1 LNVPVSDTAG
11 RYRLVRPAIAPVGVP
26 VLDEQ
31 QRAVVAHT
39 SGPLLVLAGPGTGK
53 TTTLVEAVVERVEQ
67 GASPEDVLVLT
78 FSRKAA
84 DELRGRIAARLGRTV
99 AEPSAHTFHGFCYAV
114 LRRYA
119 TGPDQR
125 PPRLL
130 SGAERELRVRELLEG
145 NSRGDGLTRWP
156 SALAPALRLR
166 GFAREVADLLD
177 RSRERGIDGS
187 ALRRLGAEHGR
198 PVWES
203 AGVFLDEY
211 LDVLAIREE
220 IDYAGLIS
228 TAVGALHGPA
238 AELCRRFPAVYVD
251 EYQDTDPAQEQ
262 LLQRLAGDGR
272 LLVAVGDPDQS
283 IYGFRGADVRGI
295 LDFPD
300 RFPNPD
306 GSPARVM
313 ALGTCRRSGEQLLEV
328 SRAVAS
334 RIPLG
339 ALSRRT
345 TDHRSLVPA
354 GPAGAAPPEI
364 RLYSSVTAEV
374 SAIADLLRR
383 AHLEDGVPWSEMAV
397 LVRSGTR
404 SIAVTRR
411 ALVTAGVPVSVAAD
425 EIPLSRDP
433 AVAPLLAALRFVADT
448 SVAAGRDRP
457 APELSVE
464 TVRMLLL
471 SPLGGA
477 SPAQLRALGRR
488 LRAVAR
494 TSGDLQPAAS
504 SVLIRDAVM
513 NPADVVT
520 FDDWVAAP
528 VRRLA
533 GLLADACDVDAR
545 GGAPDEVLWAL
556 WDGSGWARR
565 LSARARGTGTP
576 ARAADRDLDAVLA
589 LFDVAGRLVDR
600 QPRARVA
607 SLVDELE
614 SQEIPAAPFEER
626 GGTLDT
632 VRLLTAHRSKGLEW
646 DLVVVAD
653 VQDGV
658 WPDLRR
664 RGSLLEADSLDPDGP
679 RPAPTSGALLTEERR
694 LFYVAVSRARRRL
707 VITAVS
713 GVDDLADRP
722 SRFLPETG
730 LAVPE
735 RAHGHTDVLSPA
747 SLVARLRRGVQD
759 LSAGTPAR
767 VEAARLLAELA
778 DATDNNGVPLL
789 PVADPSSWWGTAAE
803 SAGPQPVRPTDSPV
817 GLSGSAVASF
827 STCPRAWF
835 LDREAKARETT
846 TSSQGF
852 GSVVHAL
859 AEAVA
864 VEALPA
870 ELDALV
876 ERLDTVWP
884 SLPFDAPWQRVK
896 ERRAA
901 IDVLD
906 RFLRWQQQNLRTL
919 AAAEKGFEVPLGD
932 DIVLRGRADRLEL
945 DEAGRLVVVDLKTGK
960 YPPTNDALAREPQ
973 LGVYQLA
980 VREGAFGDAPTPP
993 GGAELLQLRKSV
1005 GGLPRTQPQPPLA
1018 DGDGWADD
1026 LVRGVAAAIR
1036 AEAFPARP
1044 NDRCDRCS
1052 FRTSCPARDA
1062 GRQVVS

>member
-1 LNVPVSDTAG
+1 M
-11 RYRLVRPAIAPVGVP
+11 
-26 VLDEQ
+26 
-31 QRAVVAHT
+31 
-39 SGPLLVLAGPGTGK
+39 
-53 TTTLVEAVVERVEQ
+53 VEAVVARVEA

-84 DELRGRIAARLGRTV
+84 DELRGRIAGRLGRTV

-119 TGPDQR
+119 TTADQR

-130 SGAERELRVRELLEG
+130 SGAERELRVRELLDG

-156 SALAPALRLR
+156 AALSPALRLR

-177 RSRERGIDGS
+177 RSRERGIDGPT
-187 ALRRLGAEHGR
+187 LRRLGAEHGR

-203 AGVFLDEY
+203 AGAFLDEY

-228 TAVGALHGPA
+228 TAIGALDGPA

-251 EYQDTDPAQEQ
+251 EYQDTDPSQED
-262 LLQRLAGDGR
+262 LLRRLAGDGR
-272 LLVAVGDPDQS
+272 MLVAVGDPDQS

-300 RFPNPD
+300 RFPNAD
-306 GSPARVM
+306 GSPAPVM
-313 ALGTCRRSGEQLLEV
+313 ALGTCRRSGEELLEV
-328 SRAVAS
+328 SRAVAT

-339 ALSRRT
+339 RLSRRT

-354 GPAGAAPPEI
+354 GPKSVAAPQI

-374 SAIADLLRR
+374 AAIADLLRR
-383 AHLEDGVPWSEMAV
+383 AHLEDGLPWSEMAV

-404 SIAVTRR
+404 SISVMRR
-411 ALVTAGVPVSVAAD
+411 ALVSAGVPVSVAAD

-433 AVAPLLAALRFVADT
+433 AVAPLLAALRH
-448 SVAAGRDRP
+448 VAARTAKQLPD
-457 APELSVE
+457 APVVELSSEEARV
-464 TVRMLLL
+464 LLL

-488 LRAVAR
+488 LRAVVRA
-494 TSGDLQPAAS
+494 GGEAQPRS
-504 SVLIRDAVM
+504 SAELIREAVM
-513 NPADVVT
+513 NPAEVVA
-520 FDDWVAAP
+520 FEDWVADP

-533 GLLADACDVDAR
+533 GLLGEAIDVAAR

-565 LSARARGTGTP
+565 LTMRARGTGTA

-589 LFDVAGRLVDR
+589 LFEAAGRLEDR
-600 QPRARVA
+600 QPRAQVGG
-607 SLVDELE
+607 LLEELAA
-614 SQEIPAAPFEER
+614 QEIPAAPFEER
-626 GGTLDT
+626 GGTLGS

-664 RGSLLEADSLDPDGP
+664 RGSLLDADSLDMAGP
-679 RPAPTSGALLTEERR
+679 RDAPTAGALLTEERR
-694 LFYVAVSRARRRL
+694 LFYVALTRARTRL
-707 VITAVS
+707 VVTAVS

-722 SRFLPETG
+722 SRFLAETG

-735 RAHGHTDVLSPA
+735 RASGHTDVLSA
-747 SLVARLRRGVQD
+747 SSLVARLRRTVQD
-759 LSAGTPAR
+759 RSADESSRA
-767 VEAARLLAELA
+767 EAAQRLAELA
-778 DATDNNGVPLL
+778 DATDDRGVALL
-789 PVADPSSWWGTAAE
+789 PAADPRTWWGTAAE
-803 SAGPQPVRPTDSPV
+803 TAGPEPVRPADVPV

-864 VEALPA
+864 VETLPA
-870 ELDALV
+870 DLGALV
-876 ERLDTVWP
+876 ERLDSVWP
-884 SLPFDAPWQRVK
+884 SLPFDAPWQRIR
-896 ERRAA
+896 ERQAA
-901 IDVLD
+901 IDVLE
-906 RFLRWQQQNLRTL
+906 RFLRWQAQNPRQL
-919 AAAEKGFEVPLGD
+919 AGAERAFEVPLGD

-960 YPPTNDALAREPQ
+960 YPPTKDALAHEPQ

-980 VREGAFGDAPTPP
+980 VREGAFGDSPSSP
-993 GGAELLQLRKSV
+993 GGAELLQLRKSA

-1018 DGDGWADD
+1018 DGDAWADD
-1026 LVRGVAAAIR
+1026 LVDGVAAAIR

-1052 FRTSCPARDA
+1052 FRTSCPARET

>member
-1 LNVPVSDTAG
+1 LNVRVSDTAAP
-11 RYRLVRPAIAPVGVP
+11 YRLVRPAVEAVP
-26 VLDEQ
+26 VPELDAQ

-39 SGPLLVLAGPGTGK
+39 AGPLLVLAGPGTGK
-53 TTTLVEAVVERVEQ
+53 TTTMVEAVVERVAQ

-119 TGPDQR
+119 TGPGQR

-130 SGAERELRVRELLEG
+130 SGAERELRVRELLDG
-145 NSRGDGLTRWP
+145 NSRGDGQTHWP
-156 SALAPALRLR
+156 AALSPALRLR

-177 RSRERGIDGS
+177 RARERSIDGPT
-187 ALRRLGAEHGR
+187 LRRLGAEHGR
-198 PVWES
+198 PAWES
-203 AGVFLDEY
+203 AGTFLDEY

-228 TAVGALHGPA
+228 TAIGALDGPA

-251 EYQDTDPAQEQ
+251 EYQDTDPSQEQ
-262 LLQRLAGDGR
+262 LLQRLAGAGR

-300 RFPNPD
+300 RFPTAD
-306 GSPARVM
+306 GSPAPVM

-328 SRAVAS
+328 SRTVAS

-339 ALSRRT
+339 RLSRRT

-354 GPAGAAPPEI
+354 GPAGDAPPEI

-383 AHLEDGVPWSEMAV
+383 AHLEDGLPWSAMAV

-404 SIAVTRR
+404 SIAVMRR

-433 AVAPLLAALRFVADT
+433 AVAPLLAALRFVAAT
-448 SVAAGRDRP
+448 TANKPMG
-457 APELSVE
+457 APIVELSSDE
-464 TVRMLLL
+464 ARMLLL

-488 LRAVAR
+488 LRAVVRA
-494 TSGDLQPAAS
+494 GGEAQPRS
-504 SVLIRDAVM
+504 SSELIREAVM

-520 FDDWVAAP
+520 FEDWVAAP

-533 GLLADACDVDAR
+533 GLLAQAQQAAAR

-565 LSARARGTGTP
+565 LATRARGTGTS

-589 LFDVAGRLVDR
+589 LFEAAGRLEDR
-600 QPRARVA
+600 QPRAGVA
-607 SLVDELE
+607 GLLEELAA
-614 SQEIPAAPFEER
+614 QEIPAAPFEER
-626 GGTLDT
+626 GGTLET

-664 RGSLLEADSLDPDGP
+664 RGSLLDADSLDVDGP
-679 RPAPTSGALLTEERR
+679 RQPPTSAALLVEERR
-694 LFYVAVSRARRRL
+694 LFYVALTRARRRL

-722 SRFLPETG
+722 SRFLAETQ
-730 LAVPE
+730 LSVPE
-735 RAHGHTDVLSPA
+735 RASGHTDVLSA
-747 SLVARLRRGVQD
+747 TSLVARLRRAVQD
-759 LSAGTPAR
+759 PAAGAPAR
-767 VEAARLLAELA
+767 AEAARLLAELA
-778 DATDNNGVPLL
+778 DATDDHGIPLL
-789 PVADPSSWWGTAAE
+789 PAADPVHWWGTAAE
-803 SAGPQPVRPTDSPV
+803 SAGPQPVRPADTPV

-827 STCPRAWF
+827 TTCPRAWF

-864 VEALPA
+864 LETLPA

-896 ERRAA
+896 ERQAA

-906 RFLRWQQQNLRTL
+906 RFLRWQQQNPRRF
-919 AAAEKGFEVPLGD
+919 AGAEQAFEVPLGD

-945 DEAGRLVVVDLKTGK
+945 DDAGRLVVVDLKTGK
-960 YPPTNDALAREPQ
+960 YPPPDAALDHEPQ

-980 VREGAFGDAPTPP
+980 VREGGFGESSAAP
-993 GGAELLQLRKSV
+993 GGAELLQLRKQV
-1005 GGLPRTQPQPPLA
+1005 KNLPKRQPQPALEP
-1018 DGDGWADD
+1018 GDPWADE
-1026 LVRGVAAAIR
+1026 LVHGVAAAIR

-1052 FRTSCPARDA
+1052 FRTSCPARDT

>member
-1 LNVPVSDTAG
+1 LNVPVSDTVVP
-11 RYRLVRPAIAPVGVP
+11 YRLVRPRLDPPPVP

-31 QRAVVAHT
+31 QQAVVKHT
-39 SGPLLVLAGPGTGK
+39 AGPLLVLAGPGTGK
-53 TTTLVEAVVERVEQ
+53 TTTMVEAVVERVEQ

-130 SGAERELRVRELLEG
+130 SGAERELRVRELLDG

-156 SALAPALRLR
+156 ASLTPALRLR

-177 RSRERGIDGS
+177 RARERGIDGPT
-187 ALRRLGAEHGR
+187 LRRLGAEHGR
-198 PVWES
+198 PAWES
-203 AGVFLDEY
+203 AGTFLDEY

-220 IDYAGLIS
+220 IDYAGLVS
-228 TAVGALHGPA
+228 TAIGALDGPA

-251 EYQDTDPAQEQ
+251 EYQDTDPSQEQ

-300 RFPNPD
+300 RFPNAD
-306 GSPARVM
+306 GSPARVL
-313 ALGTCRRSGEQLLEV
+313 ALGTCRRSGEQLLRV
-328 SRAVAS
+328 SRAVAT

-339 ALSRRT
+339 QLSRRT
-345 TDHRSLVPA
+345 TDHRTLVPA
-354 GPAGAAPPEI
+354 GPKTVIEPEI

-383 AHLEDGVPWSEMAV
+383 AHLEDGVAWSEMAV

-404 SIAVTRR
+404 SIAVMRR

-433 AVAPLLAALRFVADT
+433 AVAPLLAALKFVADSHAEAVT
-448 SVAAGRDRP
+448 GRT
-457 APELSVE
+457 AELSPE

-488 LRAVAR
+488 LRALVRAGGG
-494 TSGDLQPAAS
+494 TQPAAS
-504 SVLIRDAVM
+504 SVLIRDAVA

-520 FDDWVAAP
+520 FEDWVAAP

-533 GLLADACDVDAR
+533 GLLTAAQQAAVR

-565 LSARARGTGTP
+565 LARRARGTGTS
-576 ARAADRDLDAVLA
+576 ARAADRDLDAVVA
-589 LFDVAGRLVDR
+589 LFEAAGRLEDR
-600 QPRARVA
+600 QPRAGVA
-607 SLVDELE
+607 GLLEELAA
-614 SQEIPAAPFEER
+614 QEIPAAPYEER

-653 VQDGV
+653 IQDGV
-658 WPDLRR
+658 WPDIRR
-664 RGSLLEADSLDPDGP
+664 RGSLLDADSLDIDGP
-679 RPAPTSGALLTEERR
+679 RPAPTSAALITEERR
-694 LFYVAVSRARRRL
+694 LFYVALTRARRRL
-707 VITAVS
+707 LITAVS

-730 LAVPE
+730 LDVPE
-735 RAHGHTDVLSPA
+735 RAQGHADVLSA
-747 SLVARLRRGVQD
+747 TSLVARLRRGVQD
-759 LSAGTPAR
+759 PAAGTPAR
-767 VEAARLLAELA
+767 AEAARLLAELA
-778 DATDNNGVPLL
+778 DATDDQGVPLL
-789 PVADPSSWWGTAAE
+789 PAADPAHWWGTAAE
-803 SAGPQPVRPTDSPV
+803 SAGAQPVRPADVPV

-827 STCPRAWF
+827 TTCPRAWF

-864 VEALPA
+864 IETLPA

-896 ERRAA
+896 ERQAA
-901 IDVLD
+901 LDVLE
-906 RFLRWQQQNLRTL
+906 RFLRWQEQNPRRL
-919 AAAEKGFEVPLGD
+919 AGAERSFEVPLGD

-960 YPPTNDALAREPQ
+960 YPPTNDALAQEPQ

-980 VREGAFGDAPTPP
+980 VREGGFGDALSFP
-993 GGAELLQLRKSV
+993 GGAELLQLRTPV
-1005 GGLPRTQPQPPLA
+1005 RGLPRTQPQPPLEP
-1018 DGDGWADD
+1018 GDSWADD
-1026 LVRGVAAAIR
+1026 MVQEVALAIR

-1044 NDRCDRCS
+1044 NDRCDRCA
-1052 FRTSCPARDA
+1052 FRTSCPARET

>member
-1 LNVPVSDTAG
+1 
-11 RYRLVRPAIAPVGVP
+11 VP

-31 QRAVVAHT
+31 QQAVVAHAA
-39 SGPLLVLAGPGTGK
+39 GPLLVLAGPGTGK
-53 TTTLVEAVVERVEQ
+53 TTTLVEAVVARVEQ
-67 GASPEDVLVLT
+67 GTPPEAVLVLT

-119 TGPDQR
+119 SGPDQR

-130 SGAERELRVRELLEG
+130 SGAERELRVRELLDG
-145 NSRGDGLTRWP
+145 NSRGEGLTRWP
-156 SALAPALRLR
+156 AELAPALRLR

-177 RSRERGIDGS
+177 RSRERGIDGP
-187 ALRRLGAEHGR
+187 ALSRLGAEHRR
-198 PVWES
+198 PAWQA

-220 IDYAGLIS
+220 IDYAGLIGS
-228 TAVGALHGPA
+228 AIAALDGPA
-238 AELCRRFPAVYVD
+238 AELCERFPAVYVD
-251 EYQDTDPAQEQ
+251 EYQDTDPSQEQ
-262 LLQRLAGDGR
+262 LLRRLAGDGR

-300 RFPNPD
+300 RFRRID
-306 GSPARVM
+306 GAPAPVL
-313 ALGTCRRSGEQLLEV
+313 ALGTCRRSGEDLLEV
-328 SRAVAS
+328 SRAIAT

-339 ALSRRT
+339 QLSRRAA
-345 TDHRSLVPA
+345 DHRALIPA
-354 GPAGAAPPEI
+354 GPKGVAGPEI
-364 RLYSSVTAEV
+364 RLYSTVTAEV
-374 SAIADLLRR
+374 AAIADLLRR
-383 AHLEDGVPWSEMAV
+383 AHLEDGMPWSSMAV

-404 SIAVTRR
+404 SIAVMRR

-433 AVAPLLAALRFVADT
+433 AVAPLLAALRY
-448 SVAAGRDRP
+448 VAARTSKRE
-457 APELSVE
+457 AAQSAELSIE
-464 TVRMLLL
+464 EARMLLL

-488 LRAVAR
+488 LRAQVRAG
-494 TSGDLQPAAS
+494 GDPQPAPS
-504 SVLIRDAVM
+504 SMLIRDAVAH
-513 NPADVVT
+513 PAEVVT
-520 FDDWVAAP
+520 FEDWVAAP

-533 GLLADACDVDAR
+533 GLLTAAIDVAVA

-565 LSARARGTGTP
+565 LTARARGTGT
-576 ARAADRDLDAVLA
+576 AGRAADRDLDAVLA
-589 LFDVAGRLVDR
+589 LFEAAGRLEDR
-600 QPRARVA
+600 QPRAQVGG
-607 SLVDELE
+607 LLEELAA
-614 SQEIPAAPFEER
+614 QEIPAAPFEER
-626 GGTLDT
+626 TGTLGT

-664 RGSLLEADSLDPDGP
+664 RGSLLEADSLDIDGP
-679 RPAPTSGALLTEERR
+679 RPAPSAGALLTEERR
-694 LFYVAVSRARRRL
+694 LFYVALTRARARL
-707 VITAVS
+707 VVTAVS

-722 SRFLPETG
+722 SRFLAETG
-730 LAVPE
+730 LTVPE
-735 RAHGHTDVLSPA
+735 RARGHTDVLSAA
-747 SLVARLRRGVQD
+747 SLVARLRRTVQD
-759 LSAGTPAR
+759 PAADATSR
-767 VEAARLLAELA
+767 GEAAARLAELA
-778 DATDNNGVPLL
+778 DATDDHGVPLL
-789 PVADPSSWWGTAAE
+789 PAADPQHWWGTAAE
-803 SAGPQPVRPTDSPV
+803 STGPQPVRPADAPV
-817 GLSGSAVASF
+817 ALSGSAVASF
-827 STCPRAWF
+827 ATCPRAWF

-864 VEALPA
+864 LETLPA
-870 ELDALV
+870 ELDTLV
-876 ERLDTVWP
+876 ERLDSVWP
-884 SLPFDAPWQRVK
+884 SLPFDAPWQRVR
-896 ERRAA
+896 EREAA
-901 IDVLD
+901 IEVLD
-906 RFLRWQQQNLRTL
+906 RFLRWQRQNPRRL
-919 AAAEKGFEVPLGD
+919 AAAEQAFEVPLGD

-945 DEAGRLVVVDLKTGK
+945 DDAGRLVVVDLKTGK
-960 YPPTNDALAREPQ
+960 YPPANAALAHEPQ

-980 VREGAFGDAPTPP
+980 VREAGFGAANRSP

-1005 GGLPRTQPQPPLA
+1005 SGLPRTQPQPALA
-1018 DGDGWADD
+1018 DGDGWADE
-1026 LVRGVAAAIR
+1026 LVQGVAAAIR

-1044 NDRCDRCS
+1044 NERCDRCS
-1052 FRTSCPARDA
+1052 FRTSCPAREA

>member
-1 LNVPVSDTAG
+1 LNVRVSDTAAA
-11 RYRLVRPAIAPVGVP
+11 YRLVRSRLAAPPVP
-26 VLDEQ
+26 VLDEEQ
-31 QRAVVAHT
+31 QAVVAHT
-39 SGPLLVLAGPGTGK
+39 AGPLLVLAGPGTGK
-53 TTTLVEAVVERVEQ
+53 TTTLVEAVVARVEH

-84 DELRGRIAARLGRTV
+84 DELRGRIAGRLGRTV

-125 PPRLL
+125 APRLL
-130 SGAERELRVRELLEG
+130 SGAERELRVRELLDG

-156 SALAPALRLR
+156 AELAPALRLR

-177 RSRERGIDGS
+177 RSRERGIDGPT
-187 ALRRLGAEHGR
+187 LRRLGAEHGR

-228 TAVGALHGPA
+228 TAVGALDGPA
-238 AELCRRFPAVYVD
+238 AELCQRFPAVYVD
-251 EYQDTDPAQEQ
+251 EYQDTDPSQEE
-262 LLQRLAGDGR
+262 LLRRLAGDGR
-272 LLVAVGDPDQS
+272 MLVAVGDPDQS

-300 RFPNPD
+300 RFPNAD
-306 GSPARVM
+306 GSPAPVL
-313 ALGTCRRSGEQLLEV
+313 ALGTCRRSGEELLEV
-328 SRAVAS
+328 SRAVAT

-339 ALSRRT
+339 RLSRRT

-354 GPAGAAPPEI
+354 GPTSVAAPEI

-374 SAIADLLRR
+374 AAIADLLRR
-383 AHLEDGVPWSEMAV
+383 AHLEDGMPWSEMAV

-404 SIAVTRR
+404 SISVMRR
-411 ALVTAGVPVSVAAD
+411 ALVSAGVPVSVAAD

-433 AVAPLLAALRFVADT
+433 AVAPLLAALRH
-448 SVAAGRDRP
+448 VAARTAKQLP
-457 APELSVE
+457 EAPVELSSEEARV
-464 TVRMLLL
+464 LLL

-488 LRAVAR
+488 LRAVVRAGGE
-494 TSGDLQPAAS
+494 TQPRS
-504 SVLIRDAVM
+504 SAELIREAVT
-513 NPADVVT
+513 NPAEVVT
-520 FDDWVAAP
+520 FEDWVAAP

-533 GLLADACDVDAR
+533 GLLGEAVDVATR

-565 LSARARGTGTP
+565 LTLRARGTGT
-576 ARAADRDLDAVLA
+576 ASRAADRDLDAVLA
-589 LFDVAGRLVDR
+589 LFEAAGRLEDR
-600 QPRARVA
+600 QPRAQVGG
-607 SLVDELE
+607 LLEELAA
-614 SQEIPAAPFEER
+614 QEIPAAPFEER
-626 GGTLDT
+626 GGTVGS

-664 RGSLLEADSLDPDGP
+664 RGSLLDADSLDITGP
-679 RPAPTSGALLTEERR
+679 RDAPTAGALLTEERR
-694 LFYVAVSRARRRL
+694 LFYVALSRARTRL
-707 VITAVS
+707 VVTAVS

-722 SRFLPETG
+722 SRFLAETG

-735 RAHGHTDVLSPA
+735 RASGHTDVLSAP
-747 SLVARLRRGVQD
+747 SLVARLRRTLQD
-759 LSAGTPAR
+759 QGAHERLRAEAGQQ
-767 VEAARLLAELA
+767 LAELA
-778 DATDNNGVPLL
+778 DATDDLGVPLL
-789 PVADPSSWWGTAAE
+789 PAADPRHWWGTAVE
-803 SAGPQPVRPTDSPV
+803 SAGPEPVRPADVPV

-864 VEALPA
+864 VETLPA
-870 ELDALV
+870 TLDALV
-876 ERLDTVWP
+876 ERLDSVWP
-884 SLPFDAPWQRVK
+884 SLPFDAPWQRIR
-896 ERRAA
+896 ERQAA
-901 IDVLD
+901 IEVLE
-906 RFLRWQQQNLRTL
+906 RFLRWQAQNPRQL
-919 AAAEKGFEVPLGD
+919 AGAERGFEVPLGD

-960 YPPTNDALAREPQ
+960 YPPKNDALAHEPQ

-980 VREGAFGDAPTPP
+980 VREGAFGDAPESP

-1005 GGLPRTQPQPPLA
+1005 GGLPRTQPQPALA
-1018 DGDGWADD
+1018 DGDPWADD
-1026 LVRGVAAAIR
+1026 LVRGVAVAIR

-1052 FRTSCPARDA
+1052 FRTSCPARET
-1062 GRQVVS
+1062 GQQVVS